1 MPTTGSIALGQS
13 REDLGYAREVLT
25 PAGYRVPWGHSES
38 QIGYLANN
46 INLVGVRAAVYVDTV
61 AVEQLFV

>member
-1 MPTTGSIALGQS
+1 M
-13 REDLGYAREVLT
+13 GY
-25 PAGYRVPWGHSES
+25 SES

>member
-1 MPTTGSIALGQS
+1 M
-13 REDLGYAREVLT
+13 GY
-25 PAGYRVPWGHSES
+25 SES

-46 INLVGVRAAVYVDTV
+46 INLVGVRAAVYVGTV